1 MELLLTFFYIKNAFY
16 IIAHDHYDTLKRFRL
31 ICHLDDLRKQTR
43 YLFYYSLHLSIC
55 LFLPWYIFSYSYF
68 SEHIF
73 HTSHIG
79 LDLQSS
85 GGSGKDNIGDILDDF
100 VRQRFGQ
107 GSYER
112 VDEHVLP
119 SRKQSAL
126 KFFNNHQ
133 EGRFV
138 FLLETRACSSSI
150 KLSSVDTVIIFAS
163 DWNPMTDIRSLQKI
177 TLHSQFDQINIFR
190 LYSSCTVEEK
200 VLIIAR
206 QDKTLES
213 SLHSISRAA
222 SDMLLMW
229 GASYLFEKL
238 SEFHCGNDT
247 ASSGNTLFEQSHLKD
262 VIQEFLTIIIQKG
275 KDNTPSNS
283 IILKVKQNQGIYT
296 TNFPLHGERKIQLLD
311 EELPHIFWKKLLEGK
326 QPRWKYSSGLSQRNR
341 KRVQYADDIQKNTVV
356 EGDEVVKKRN
366 KVANNSTNSPSLK
379 AALIGKWLISLL
391 INCFD
396 LFLIL
401 YMQMV
406 PLSEYRVAIIVGFP

>member
-1 MELLLTFFYIKNAFY
+1 
-16 IIAHDHYDTLKRFRL
+16 
-31 ICHLDDLRKQTR
+31 
-43 YLFYYSLHLSIC
+43 
-55 LFLPWYIFSYSYF
+55 
-68 SEHIF
+68 
-73 HTSHIG
+73 
-79 LDLQSS
+79 
-85 GGSGKDNIGDILDDF
+85 
-100 VRQRFGQ
+100 
-107 GSYER
+107 
-112 VDEHVLP
+112 
-119 SRKQSAL
+119 
-126 KFFNNHQ
+126 
-133 EGRFV
+133 
-138 FLLETRACSSSI
+138 
-150 KLSSVDTVIIFAS
+150 
-163 DWNPMTDIRSLQKI
+163 
-177 TLHSQFDQINIFR
+177 
-190 LYSSCTVEEK
+190 
-200 VLIIAR
+200 
-206 QDKTLES
+206 
-213 SLHSISRAA
+213 
-222 SDMLLMW
+222 
-229 GASYLFEKL
+229 
-238 SEFHCGNDT
+238 
-247 ASSGNTLFEQSHLKD
+247 LFEQSHLKD